1 MTYHGSSQP
10 RVINNLEH
18 LSKMGNNKN
27 KKPAVQ
33 APVVEK
39 PAAEEAAVEQPATV
53 QMPNTGMPSGLSQ
66 DAKVQYAAVLQ
77 HRKDEMLKNG
87 GENANKYVALTLI
100 EDATIL
106 DIAVSEAIVR
116 KNPAGIIFCSN
127 EKNWTMLQELAKDM
141 GVTIPEFKNLP
152 KPTKEQL
159 AAAGLE
165 AAPGQVVLAL
175 EEKHVNAEAK
185 KKIQH
190 EAKLRDDAQSGKKEY
205 LKDHTKIT
213 TDEQLKEALEF
224 QLTTG
229 NSANPITRLVTT
241 TQFYRAYLEAHA
253 EKADD
258 PKAELAKIHELTL
271 ADLLQ
276 DITTMVKPTFVLKGF
291 GKRLGTLAQDANSV
305 VPAFCA
311 FKNCV
316 RNKKTGAYEYDDETI
331 ASLTRVV
338 IAWYA
343 SAKSA
348 ELSTSIEAKNKNLA
362 ALKKDAKANAKAIES
377 EEKKISVDKKNIE
390 MYTNMLALVNEPSFD
405 LANGFIAAYNNN
417 EDPNHMYAIKVYK
430 DIIYTYGYD
439 SMDITELEHD
449 SLLLNVQQHI
459 GIILNMFNSEAGKQ
473 EEYDEKNLIKF
484 DAAPVEKPADGE
496 GKNA

>member
-1 MTYHGSSQP
+1 MA
-10 RVINNLEH
+10 N
-18 LSKMGNNKN
+18 NNKN
-27 KKPAVQ
+27 KKPAVE
-33 APVVEK
+33 APVVDKK
-39 PAAEEAAVEQPATV
+39 PTAEAAVETPATV

-66 DAKVQYAAVLQ
+66 DAKVAYMTGLQ

-87 GENANKYVALTLI
+87 GENANHYVALTLM

-106 DIAVSEAIVR
+106 DIAVTEAVVR
-116 KNPAGIIFCSN
+116 KNPMGLIFSTN
-127 EKNWTMLQELAKDM
+127 EKNWNMLEMLAKDM

-165 AAPGQVVLAL
+165 AAPGQIVLAL
-175 EEKHVNAEAK
+175 EEKHISAETK
-185 KKIQH
+185 KKVQR
-190 EAKLRDDAQSGKKEY
+190 EAKLNEEAQSGKKEY
-205 LKDHTKIT
+205 LKDHTKIE

-224 QLTTG
+224 QLSTG
-229 NSANPITRLVTT
+229 SSTNPITRLVTT
-241 TQFYRAYLEAHA
+241 TQFYRAYLEARA

-271 ADLLQ
+271 ANLLQ
-276 DITTMVKPTFVLKGF
+276 DITTMVKPTFVLEGF

-305 VPAFCA
+305 VPAFCN

-316 RNKKTGAYEYDDETI
+316 LNKKTGKYEYDDETI

-348 ELSTSIEAKNKNLA
+348 ISGENLKV
-362 ALKKDAKANAKAIES
+362 LKKDAKANAKAIAA
-377 EEKKISVDKKNIE
+377 EEQKIDLYNR
-390 MYTNMLALVNEPSFD
+390 MLALVTDPSFD
-405 LANGFIAAYNNN
+405 LADGFIAAYNNVD
-417 EDPNHMYAIKVYK
+417 DPNHMYAVKVYK
-430 DIIYTYGYD
+430 DVVYTYGYD
-439 SMDITELEHD
+439 QMEITELEHD

-473 EEYDEKNLIKF
+473 EEYNESNLVTFESKS
-484 DAAPVEKPADGE
+484 VEEKPAEDE
-496 GKNA
+496 EKNA

>member
-1 MTYHGSSQP
+1 MA
-10 RVINNLEH
+10 N
-18 LSKMGNNKN
+18 NNKN
-27 KKPAVQ
+27 KKPAVE
-33 APVVEK
+33 APVVDKK
-39 PAAEEAAVEQPATV
+39 PTAEEANVQTPATV
-53 QMPNTGMPSGLSQ
+53 QMPNIGIPSGLSQ
-66 DAKVQYAAVLQ
+66 DAKVAYMRGIQ

-87 GENANKYVALTLI
+87 GESANHYVALTML
-100 EDATIL
+100 EDLTIL
-106 DIAVSEAIVR
+106 DIAVTEAVVH
-116 KNPAGIIFCSN
+116 KNPMGCI
-127 EKNWTMLQELAKDM
+127 LAKDEQNWNTLKM
-141 GVTIPEFKNLP
+141 LAEERGVKLPDYKNLT

-165 AAPGQVVLAL
+165 AAPNQVVLAI
-175 EEKHVNAEAK
+175 EEKHVSPETK
-185 KKIQH
+185 KKVQR
-190 EAKLRDDAQSGKKEY
+190 EAKLNEEAQSGKKEY
-205 LKDHTKIT
+205 LKDHTKIE

-224 QLTTG
+224 QLVTG
-229 NSANPITRLVTT
+229 SSTNPITRLVTT
-241 TQFYRAYLEAHA
+241 TQFYRAYLEARA

-276 DITTMVKPTFVLKGF
+276 DITTMVKPTFVLEGF

-305 VPAFCA
+305 VPAFCN

-316 RNKKTGAYEYDDETI
+316 LNKKTGKYEYDDETI

-348 ELSTSIEAKNKNLA
+348 ELSASIEAKNKNLA
-362 ALKKDAKANAKAIES
+362 VLKKDAKANAKAIES

-417 EDPNHMYAIKVYK
+417 EDPNHMYAVKVYK
-430 DIIYTYGYD
+430 DVVYTYGYD
-439 SMDITELEHD
+439 QMEITELEHD

-473 EEYDEKNLIKF
+473 EEYNESNLVAFESKSV
-484 DAAPVEKPADGE
+484 DEKPAEGE

>member
-1 MTYHGSSQP
+1 MA
-10 RVINNLEH
+10 N
-18 LSKMGNNKN
+18 NNKN
-27 KKPAVQ
+27 KKPAVE
-33 APVVEK
+33 APVVDKK
-39 PAAEEAAVEQPATV
+39 PTAEEANVQTPATV
-53 QMPNTGMPSGLSQ
+53 QMPNIGIPSGLSQ
-66 DAKVQYAAVLQ
+66 DAKVAYMRGIQ

-87 GENANKYVALTLI
+87 GESANHYVALTML
-100 EDATIL
+100 EDLTIL
-106 DIAVSEAIVR
+106 DIAVTEAVVH
-116 KNPAGIIFCSN
+116 KNPMGCI
-127 EKNWTMLQELAKDM
+127 LAKDEQNWNTLKM
-141 GVTIPEFKNLP
+141 LAEERGVKLPDYKNLT

-165 AAPGQVVLAL
+165 AAPNQVVLAI
-175 EEKHVNAEAK
+175 EEKHVSPETK
-185 KKIQH
+185 KKIQR
-190 EAKLRDDAQSGKKEY
+190 EAKLNEEAQSGKKEY
-205 LKDHTKIT
+205 LKDHTKIE

-224 QLTTG
+224 QLVTG
-229 NSANPITRLVTT
+229 SSTNPITRLVTT
-241 TQFYRAYLEAHA
+241 TQFYRAYLEART

-276 DITTMVKPTFVLKGF
+276 DITTMVKPTFVLEGF

-305 VPAFCA
+305 VPAFCN

-316 RNKKTGAYEYDDETI
+316 LNKKTGKYEYDDETI

-348 ELSTSIEAKNKNLA
+348 ELSASIEAKNKNLA
-362 ALKKDAKANAKAIES
+362 VLKKDAKANAKAIES

-417 EDPNHMYAIKVYK
+417 EDPNHMYAVKVYK
-430 DIIYTYGYD
+430 DVVYTYGYD
-439 SMDITELEHD
+439 QMEITELEHD

-473 EEYDEKNLIKF
+473 EEYNESNLVAFESK
-484 DAAPVEKPADGE
+484 PVEEKPAEGE

>member
-1 MTYHGSSQP
+1 MA
-10 RVINNLEH
+10 N
-18 LSKMGNNKN
+18 NNKN
-27 KKPAVQ
+27 KKPAVE
-33 APVVEK
+33 APVVDKK
-39 PAAEEAAVEQPATV
+39 PTAEEANVQTPATV
-53 QMPNTGMPSGLSQ
+53 QMPNIGIPSGLSQ
-66 DAKVQYAAVLQ
+66 DAKVAYMRGIQ

-87 GENANKYVALTLI
+87 GESANHYVALTML
-100 EDATIL
+100 EDLTIL
-106 DIAVSEAIVR
+106 DIAVTEAVVH
-116 KNPAGIIFCSN
+116 KNPMGCI
-127 EKNWTMLQELAKDM
+127 LAKDEQNWNTLKM
-141 GVTIPEFKNLP
+141 LAEERGVKLPDYKNLT

-165 AAPGQVVLAL
+165 AAPNQVVLAI
-175 EEKHVNAEAK
+175 EEKHISAETK
-185 KKIQH
+185 KKVQR
-190 EAKLRDDAQSGKKEY
+190 EAKLNEEAQSGKKEY
-205 LKDHTKIT
+205 LKDHTKIE

-224 QLTTG
+224 QLVTG
-229 NSANPITRLVTT
+229 SSTNPITRLVTT
-241 TQFYRAYLEAHA
+241 TQFYRAYLEARA

-276 DITTMVKPTFVLKGF
+276 DITTMVKPTFVLEGF

-305 VPAFCA
+305 VPAFCN

-316 RNKKTGAYEYDDETI
+316 LNKKTGKYEYDDETI

-348 ELSTSIEAKNKNLA
+348 ELSASIEAKNKNLA
-362 ALKKDAKANAKAIES
+362 VLKKDAKANAKAIES

-417 EDPNHMYAIKVYK
+417 EDPNHMYAVKVYK
-430 DIIYTYGYD
+430 DVVYTYGYD
-439 SMDITELEHD
+439 QMEITELEHD

-473 EEYDEKNLIKF
+473 EEYNESNLVAFESKS
-484 DAAPVEKPADGE
+484 VEEKPAEGE

>member
-18 LSKMGNNKN
+18 LSKMGKNNKQ
-27 KKPAVQ
+27 KPAVQ
-33 APVVEK
+33 APVVDPK
-39 PAAEEAAVEQPATV
+39 PAAEAAVETPAAV

-66 DAKVQYAAVLQ
+66 DAKVAYMTGLQ

-87 GENANKYVALTLI
+87 GENANHYVALTLM

-106 DIAVSEAIVR
+106 DIAVTEAIVR
-116 KNPAGIIFCSN
+116 KNPMGIIFSTN
-127 EKNWTMLQELAKDM
+127 EKNWTMLEMLAKDM

-175 EEKHVNAEAK
+175 EEKHVSAETK
-185 KKIQH
+185 KKVQR
-190 EAKLRDDAQSGKKEY
+190 EAKLNEEAQSGKKEY
-205 LKDHTKIT
+205 LKDHTKIE

-224 QLTTG
+224 QLSTG
-229 NSANPITRLVTT
+229 SSTNPITRLVTT
-241 TQFYRAYLEAHA
+241 TQFYRAYLEARA

-271 ADLLQ
+271 ANLLQ
-276 DITTMVKPTFVLKGF
+276 DTTTMVKPTFVLEGF

-305 VPAFCA
+305 VPAFCN

-316 RNKKTGAYEYDDETI
+316 LNKKTGKYEYDDETI

-348 ELSTSIEAKNKNLA
+348 IAGENLKV
-362 ALKKDAKANAKAIES
+362 LKKDAKANAKAIAA
-377 EEKKISVDKKNIE
+377 EEQKIDLYNR
-390 MYTNMLALVNEPSFD
+390 MLALVTDPSFD
-405 LANGFIAAYNNN
+405 LADGFIAAYNNVD
-417 EDPNHMYAIKVYK
+417 DPNHMYAVKVYK
-430 DIIYTYGYD
+430 DVVYTYGYD
-439 SMDITELEHD
+439 QMEITELEHD

-473 EEYDEKNLIKF
+473 EEYNESNLVAFESKS
-484 DAAPVEKPADGE
+484 VEEKPAEGE

>member
-1 MTYHGSSQP
+1 
-10 RVINNLEH
+10 
-18 LSKMGNNKN
+18 MGKNKD

-33 APVVEK
+33 APVVDPK
-39 PAAEEAAVEQPATV
+39 PAEEAAVEQPATV

-66 DAKVQYAAVLQ
+66 DAKVAYMTGIQ

-87 GENANKYVALTLI
+87 GESANHYVALTML
-100 EDATIL
+100 EDLTIL
-106 DIAVSEAIVR
+106 DIAVTEAIVH
-116 KNPAGIIFCSN
+116 KNPMGCI
-127 EKNWTMLQELAKDM
+127 LAKDEQNWNTLKLLAEER
-141 GVTIPEFKNLP
+141 GVKLPDYKNLP

-165 AAPGQVVLAL
+165 AAPNQVVLAI
-175 EEKHVNAEAK
+175 EEKHVSAETK
-185 KKIQH
+185 KKVQH
-190 EAKLRDDAQSGKKEY
+190 EAKLNEEAQSGKKEY

-224 QLTTG
+224 QLATG
-229 NSANPITRLVTT
+229 SSSNPITRLITT
-241 TQFYRAYLEAHA
+241 DQFYRAYLEARA

-258 PKAELAKIHELTL
+258 PKAELDKIHKFSL

-276 DITTMVKPTFVLKGF
+276 DITTMVEPTFVLGGF
-291 GKRLGTLAQDANSV
+291 GKRLGTLAQDANSI

-316 RNKKTGAYEYDDETI
+316 FNRKTKTYAYDDETI

-338 IAWYA
+338 VAWYA

-348 ELSTSIEAKNKNLA
+348 ELSKSIEAKEKNIEV
-362 ALKKDAKANAKAIES
+362 LKKDAKANAKAIES

-390 MYTNMLALVNEPSFD
+390 MYTNMLSLVNEPSFD

-417 EDPNHMYAIKVYK
+417 EDPNHMYAVKVYK
-430 DIIYTYGYD
+430 DIVYTYGYD
-439 SMDITELEHD
+439 KMNISELEHD

-459 GIILNMFNSEAGKQ
+459 GIILNLFNSDMGKMDD
-473 EEYDEKNLIKF
+473 YNEKNLIAF
-484 DAAPVEKPADGE
+484 EPAPEEKPDGDGE

>member
-1 MTYHGSSQP
+1 MA
-10 RVINNLEH
+10 N
-18 LSKMGNNKN
+18 NNKN
-27 KKPAVQ
+27 KKPAVE
-33 APVVEK
+33 APVVDKK
-39 PAAEEAAVEQPATV
+39 PTAEAAVKTPATV

-66 DAKVQYAAVLQ
+66 DAKVAYMRGIQ

-87 GENANKYVALTLI
+87 GESANHYVALTML
-100 EDATIL
+100 EDLTIL
-106 DIAVSEAIVR
+106 DIAVTEAVVH
-116 KNPAGIIFCSN
+116 KNPMGCI
-127 EKNWTMLQELAKDM
+127 LAKDEQNWNTLKLLAEDR
-141 GVTIPEFKNLP
+141 GVKLPDYKDLP

-165 AAPGQVVLAL
+165 AAPNQVVLAI
-175 EEKHVNAEAK
+175 EEKHVSAETK
-185 KKIQH
+185 KKVQR
-190 EAKLRDDAQSGKKEY
+190 EAKLNEEAQSGKKEY
-205 LKDHTKIT
+205 LKDHTKIE

-224 QLTTG
+224 QLSTG
-229 NSANPITRLVTT
+229 SSTNPIARLVTT
-241 TQFYRAYLEAHA
+241 TQFYRAYLEARA

-271 ADLLQ
+271 ANLLQ
-276 DITTMVKPTFVLKGF
+276 DITTMVKPTFVLEGF

-305 VPAFCA
+305 VPAFCN

-316 RNKKTGAYEYDDETI
+316 LNKKTGKYEYDDETI

-348 ELSTSIEAKNKNLA
+348 ELSASIEAKNKNLA
-362 ALKKDAKANAKAIES
+362 VLKKDAKANAKAIES
-377 EEKKISVDKKNIE
+377 EEKKVSVDKKNIE

-417 EDPNHMYAIKVYK
+417 EDPNHMYAVKVYK
-430 DIIYTYGYD
+430 DVVYTYGYD
-439 SMDITELEHD
+439 QMEITELEHD

-473 EEYDEKNLIKF
+473 EEYNESNLVAFESKS
-484 DAAPVEKPADGE
+484 VEEKPAEGE

>member
-1 MTYHGSSQP
+1 MA
-10 RVINNLEH
+10 N
-18 LSKMGNNKN
+18 NNKN
-27 KKPAVQ
+27 KKPAVE
-33 APVVEK
+33 APVVDKK
-39 PAAEEAAVEQPATV
+39 PTAEEANVQTPATV
-53 QMPNTGMPSGLSQ
+53 QMPNIGIPSGLSQ
-66 DAKVQYAAVLQ
+66 DAKVAYMRGIQ

-87 GENANKYVALTLI
+87 GESANHYVALTML
-100 EDATIL
+100 EDLTIL
-106 DIAVSEAIVR
+106 DIAVTEAVVH
-116 KNPAGIIFCSN
+116 KNPMGCI
-127 EKNWTMLQELAKDM
+127 LAKDEQNWNTLKM
-141 GVTIPEFKNLP
+141 LAEERGVKLPDYKNLT

-165 AAPGQVVLAL
+165 AAPNQVVLAI
-175 EEKHVNAEAK
+175 EEKHVSPETK
-185 KKIQH
+185 KKVQR
-190 EAKLRDDAQSGKKEY
+190 EAKLNEEAQSGKKEY
-205 LKDHTKIT
+205 LKDHTKIE

-224 QLTTG
+224 QLVTG
-229 NSANPITRLVTT
+229 SSTNPITRLVTT
-241 TQFYRAYLEAHA
+241 TQFYRAYLEARA

-276 DITTMVKPTFVLKGF
+276 DITTMVKPTFVLEGF

-305 VPAFCA
+305 VPAFCN

-316 RNKKTGAYEYDDETI
+316 LNKKTGKYEYDDETI

-348 ELSTSIEAKNKNLA
+348 ELSASIEAKNKNLA
-362 ALKKDAKANAKAIES
+362 VLKKDAKANAKAIES

-417 EDPNHMYAIKVYK
+417 EDPNHMYAVKVYK
-430 DIIYTYGYD
+430 DVVYTYGYD
-439 SMDITELEHD
+439 QMEITELEHD

-473 EEYDEKNLIKF
+473 EEYNESNLVAFESKSVDEKS
-484 DAAPVEKPADGE
+484 AEGE

>member
-1 MTYHGSSQP
+1 
-10 RVINNLEH
+10 
-18 LSKMGNNKN
+18 MGKN
-27 KKPAVQ
+27 KDKRPAVQ
-33 APVVEK
+33 APVVDPK
-39 PAAEEAAVEQPATV
+39 PAEEAAVEQPATV

-66 DAKVQYAAVLQ
+66 DAKVAYMTGIQ

-87 GENANKYVALTLI
+87 GESVNHYVALTML
-100 EDATIL
+100 EDLTIL
-106 DIAVSEAIVR
+106 DIAVTEAVVH
-116 KNPAGIIFCSN
+116 KNPMGCI
-127 EKNWTMLQELAKDM
+127 LAKDEQNWNTLKLLGEER
-141 GVTIPEFKNLP
+141 GVKLPDYKDLP

-175 EEKHVNAEAK
+175 EEKHVSAETK
-185 KKIQH
+185 KKVQH
-190 EAKLRDDAQSGKKEY
+190 EAKLSEDAQSGKKEY
-205 LKDHTKIT
+205 LKDLTKIE

-224 QLTTG
+224 QLVTG
-229 NSANPITRLVTT
+229 SSTNPITRLVTT
-241 TQFYRAYLEAHA
+241 DQFYRAYLEARA

-258 PKAELAKIHELTL
+258 PQAELAKIHKLTL

-276 DITTMVKPTFVLKGF
+276 DVTTMVKPTFVLEGF

-316 RNKKTGAYEYDDETI
+316 CNKKTGAYEYDDETI

-348 ELSTSIEAKNKNLA
+348 ELSASIEAKNKNLT

-417 EDPNHMYAIKVYK
+417 EDPNHMYAVKVYK
-430 DIIYTYGYD
+430 DIVYTYGYD
-439 SMDITELEHD
+439 KMNISELEHD

-459 GIILNMFNSEAGKQ
+459 GIILNLFNSDMGKMDD
-473 EEYDEKNLIKF
+473 YSEKNLIAF
-484 DAAPVEKPADGE
+484 ESAPEEESAEGE
-496 GKNA
+496 SKNA

>member
-1 MTYHGSSQP
+1 MA
-10 RVINNLEH
+10 N
-18 LSKMGNNKN
+18 NNKN
-27 KKPAVQ
+27 KKPTVE
-33 APVVEK
+33 APVVDKK
-39 PAAEEAAVEQPATV
+39 PTVEEANVQTPAV

-66 DAKVQYAAVLQ
+66 DAKVAYMRGIQ

-87 GENANKYVALTLI
+87 GESANQYVALTML
-100 EDATIL
+100 EDLTIL
-106 DIAVSEAIVR
+106 DIAVTEAVVH
-116 KNPAGIIFCSN
+116 KNPMGCI
-127 EKNWTMLQELAKDM
+127 LAKDEQNWNTLKLLAEER
-141 GVTIPEFKNLP
+141 GVKLPDYKNLT

-165 AAPGQVVLAL
+165 AAPNQVVLAI
-175 EEKHVNAEAK
+175 EEKHVSPETK
-185 KKIQH
+185 KKVQR
-190 EAKLRDDAQSGKKEY
+190 EAKLNEEAQSGKKEY
-205 LKDHTKIT
+205 LKDHTKIE

-224 QLTTG
+224 QLVTG
-229 NSANPITRLVTT
+229 SSTNPITRLVTT
-241 TQFYRAYLEAHA
+241 TQFYRAYLEARA

-258 PKAELAKIHELTL
+258 PKAELTKIHELTL

-276 DITTMVKPTFVLKGF
+276 DITTMVKPTFVLEGF

-305 VPAFCA
+305 VPAFCN

-316 RNKKTGAYEYDDETI
+316 LNKKTGKYEYDDETI

-348 ELSTSIEAKNKNLA
+348 ELSASIEAKNKNLA
-362 ALKKDAKANAKAIES
+362 VLKKDAKANAKAIES

-417 EDPNHMYAIKVYK
+417 EDPNHMYAVKVYK
-430 DIIYTYGYD
+430 DVVYTYGYD
-439 SMDITELEHD
+439 QMEITELEHD

-473 EEYDEKNLIKF
+473 EEYNESNLVAFESKS
-484 DAAPVEKPADGE
+484 VEEKPAEGE

>member
-1 MTYHGSSQP
+1 
-10 RVINNLEH
+10 
-18 LSKMGNNKN
+18 MGKNN
-27 KKPAVQ
+27 KKPTVQ

-39 PAAEEAAVEQPATV
+39 PAEEAKVEQPANV
-53 QMPNTGMPSGLSQ
+53 QMPNIQIPGTGMPSGLSQ
-66 DAKVQYAAVLQ
+66 DAKVAYMTGLQ

-87 GENANKYVALTLI
+87 GENANHYVALTLM

-106 DIAVSEAIVR
+106 DIAVTEAVVR
-116 KNPAGIIFCSN
+116 KNPMGLIFSTN
-127 EKNWTMLQELAKDM
+127 EKNWSMLRLLAADM
-141 GVTIPEFKNLP
+141 GVTIPEFKTLP

-175 EEKHVNAEAK
+175 EDKHVSAETK
-185 KKIQH
+185 KKVQR
-190 EAKLRDDAQSGKKEY
+190 EAKLNEDAQSGKKEY
-205 LKDHTKIT
+205 LKDHTKIE

-224 QLTTG
+224 QLSTG
-229 NSANPITRLVTT
+229 SSTNPITRLVTT
-241 TQFYRAYLEAHA
+241 TQFYRAYLEARA

-258 PKAELAKIHELTL
+258 PKAELDKIHQFTL

-276 DITTMVKPTFVLKGF
+276 DITTMVKPTFVLEGF

-316 RNKKTGAYEYDDETI
+316 LNKKTGKYEYDDETC

-338 IAWYA
+338 VAWYA
-343 SAKSA
+343 SGKTA
-348 ELSTSIEAKNKNLA
+348 ELSASIEAKNKNLA
-362 ALKKDAKANAKAIES
+362 VLKKDAKANAKAIES

-390 MYTNMLALVNEPSFD
+390 MYTGMLALVNDPSFD
-405 LANGFIAAYNNN
+405 LADTFIAAYKNAD
-417 EDPNHMYAIKVYK
+417 DPNHMYAVKVYK
-430 DIIYTYGYD
+430 DVVYTYGYD
-439 SMDITELEHD
+439 QMEITELEHD

-459 GIILNMFNSEAGKQ
+459 GIILNLFNSETGKQ
-473 EEYDEKNLIKF
+473 EEYNESNLVSFESKP
-484 DAAPVEKPADGE
+484 AEEKPAEGE

>member
-1 MTYHGSSQP
+1 
-10 RVINNLEH
+10 
-18 LSKMGNNKN
+18 MGKNNKQ
-27 KKPAVQ
+27 K
-33 APVVEK
+33 PVVEAPIVDKK
-39 PAAEEAAVEQPATV
+39 PTTEEATVETPATV

-87 GENANKYVALTLI
+87 GENANKYVALTMI

-141 GVTIPEFKNLP
+141 GVTIPEFKSLP

-175 EEKHVNAEAK
+175 EEKHVSAEAK
-185 KKIQH
+185 KKVQH
-190 EAKLRDDAQSGKKEY
+190 EAKLNDDAQSGKKEY
-205 LKDHTKIT
+205 LKDHTKIE

-224 QLTTG
+224 QLSTG
-229 NSANPITRLVTT
+229 SSTNPITRLVTT
-241 TQFYRAYLEAHA
+241 TQFLRAYREAIA

-258 PKAELAKIHELTL
+258 PQAELAKIHELTL

-276 DITTMVKPTFVLKGF
+276 DITTMVKPTFVLEGF

-305 VPAFCA
+305 VPAFCN

-316 RNKKTGAYEYDDETI
+316 LNKKTGKYEYDDETC

-343 SAKSA
+343 SAKTA
-348 ELSTSIEAKNKNLA
+348 ELSASIEAKNKNLA
-362 ALKKDAKANAKAIES
+362 VLKKDAKANAKAIES
-377 EEKKISVDKKNIE
+377 EEKKISVDKKTIE
-390 MYTNMLALVNEPSFD
+390 MYTKMLALVTDPAFD
-405 LANGFIAAYNNN
+405 LADGFIAAYKNTD
-417 EDPNHMYAIKVYK
+417 DPNHMYAVKVYK
-430 DIIYTYGYD
+430 DIVYTYGYD
-439 SMDITELEHD
+439 KKNITELEHD

-459 GIILNMFNSEAGKQ
+459 GMILNLFNSEMGKQ
-473 EEYDEKNLIKF
+473 DAYDEKNLIVF
-484 DAAPVEKPADGE
+484 EEKSTEDE
-496 GKNA
+496 SKNA

>member
-1 MTYHGSSQP
+1 MA
-10 RVINNLEH
+10 N
-18 LSKMGNNKN
+18 NNKN
-27 KKPAVQ
+27 KKPAVE
-33 APVVEK
+33 APVVDKK
-39 PAAEEAAVEQPATV
+39 PTAEAAVETPATV

-66 DAKVQYAAVLQ
+66 DAKVAYMTGLQ

-87 GENANKYVALTLI
+87 GENANHYVALTLM

-106 DIAVSEAIVR
+106 DIAVTEAVVR
-116 KNPAGIIFCSN
+116 KNPMGLIFSTN
-127 EKNWTMLQELAKDM
+127 EKNWNMLEMLAKDM

-165 AAPGQVVLAL
+165 AAPGQIVLAL
-175 EEKHVNAEAK
+175 EEKHISAETK
-185 KKIQH
+185 KKVQR
-190 EAKLRDDAQSGKKEY
+190 EAKLNEEAQSGKKEY
-205 LKDHTKIT
+205 LKDHTKIE

-224 QLTTG
+224 QLSTG
-229 NSANPITRLVTT
+229 SSTNPITRLVTT
-241 TQFYRAYLEAHA
+241 TQFYRAYLEARA

-271 ADLLQ
+271 ANLLQ
-276 DITTMVKPTFVLKGF
+276 DITTMVKPTFVLEGF
-291 GKRLGTLAQDANSV
+291 GKRLGTLVQDANSV
-305 VPAFCA
+305 VPAFCN

-316 RNKKTGAYEYDDETI
+316 LNKKTGKYEYDDETI

-348 ELSTSIEAKNKNLA
+348 IAGENLKV
-362 ALKKDAKANAKAIES
+362 LKKDAKANAKAIAA
-377 EEKKISVDKKNIE
+377 EEKKIDLYNR
-390 MYTNMLALVNEPSFD
+390 MLALVTDPSFD
-405 LANGFIAAYNNN
+405 LADGFIAAYNNVD
-417 EDPNHMYAIKVYK
+417 DPNHMYAVKVYK
-430 DIIYTYGYD
+430 DVVYTYGYD
-439 SMDITELEHD
+439 QMEITELEHD

-473 EEYDEKNLIKF
+473 EEYNESNLVAFESKS
-484 DAAPVEKPADGE
+484 VEEKPAEGE

>member
-1 MTYHGSSQP
+1 
-10 RVINNLEH
+10 
-18 LSKMGNNKN
+18 MGKNNKQ
-27 KKPAVQ
+27 KPAVQ
-33 APVVEK
+33 APVVDPK
-39 PAAEEAAVEQPATV
+39 PAAEAAVETPAAV

-66 DAKVQYAAVLQ
+66 DAKVAYMTGLQ

-87 GENANKYVALTLI
+87 GENANHYVALTLM

-106 DIAVSEAIVR
+106 DIAVTEAIVR
-116 KNPAGIIFCSN
+116 KNPMGIIFSTN
-127 EKNWTMLQELAKDM
+127 EKNWTMLEMLAKDM

-175 EEKHVNAEAK
+175 EEKHVSAETK
-185 KKIQH
+185 KKVQR
-190 EAKLRDDAQSGKKEY
+190 EAKLNEEAQSGKKEY
-205 LKDHTKIT
+205 LKDHTKIE

-224 QLTTG
+224 QLSTG
-229 NSANPITRLVTT
+229 SSTNPITRLVTT
-241 TQFYRAYLEAHA
+241 TQFYRAYLEARA

-271 ADLLQ
+271 ANLLQ
-276 DITTMVKPTFVLKGF
+276 DTTTMVKPTFVLEGF

-305 VPAFCA
+305 VPAFCN

-316 RNKKTGAYEYDDETI
+316 LNKKTGKYEYDDETI

-348 ELSTSIEAKNKNLA
+348 IAGENLKV
-362 ALKKDAKANAKAIES
+362 LKKDAKANAKAIAA
-377 EEKKISVDKKNIE
+377 EEQKIDLYNR
-390 MYTNMLALVNEPSFD
+390 MLALVTDPSFD
-405 LANGFIAAYNNN
+405 LADGFIAAYNNVD
-417 EDPNHMYAIKVYK
+417 DPNHMYAVKVYK
-430 DIIYTYGYD
+430 DVVYTYGYD
-439 SMDITELEHD
+439 QMEITELEHD

-473 EEYDEKNLIKF
+473 EEYNESNLVAFESKS
-484 DAAPVEKPADGE
+484 VEEKPAEGE

>member
-1 MTYHGSSQP
+1 
-10 RVINNLEH
+10 
-18 LSKMGNNKN
+18 MGNNKN
-27 KKPAVQ
+27 KKPAVE

-39 PAAEEAAVEQPATV
+39 KPTTEGATVETPATI

-66 DAKVQYAAVLQ
+66 DAKVAYMRGIQ
-77 HRKDEMLKNG
+77 HRKDEMLKSG
-87 GENANKYVALTLI
+87 GESANHYVALTML
-100 EDATIL
+100 EDLTIL
-106 DIAVSEAIVR
+106 DIAITEAVVH
-116 KNPAGIIFCSN
+116 KNPMGCI
-127 EKNWTMLQELAKDM
+127 LAKDEQNWNTLKLLAEER
-141 GVTIPEFKNLP
+141 GVKLPDYKNLP

-165 AAPGQVVLAL
+165 AAPNQVVLAI
-175 EEKHVNAEAK
+175 EEKHVSAETK
-185 KKIQH
+185 KKVQH
-190 EAKLRDDAQSGKKEY
+190 EAKLNEEAQSGKKEY

-224 QLTTG
+224 QLSTG
-229 NSANPITRLVTT
+229 SSTNPITRLVTT
-241 TQFYRAYLEAHA
+241 DQFYRAYLEARA

-258 PKAELAKIHELTL
+258 PQAELAKIHELTL

-276 DITTMVKPTFVLKGF
+276 DITTMVKPTFVLEGF

-305 VPAFCA
+305 VPAFCN

-316 RNKKTGAYEYDDETI
+316 LNKKTGKYEYDDETI

-348 ELSTSIEAKNKNLA
+348 ELSASIESKNKNLA
-362 ALKKDAKANAKAIES
+362 VLKKDAKANAKAIES

-417 EDPNHMYAIKVYK
+417 EDPNHMYAVKVYK
-430 DIIYTYGYD
+430 DVVYTYGYD
-439 SMDITELEHD
+439 QMEITELEHD

-473 EEYDEKNLIKF
+473 EEYNESNLVAFESKS
-484 DAAPVEKPADGE
+484 VEEKPAEGE
-496 GKNA
+496 VKNA

>member
-1 MTYHGSSQP
+1 MA
-10 RVINNLEH
+10 N
-18 LSKMGNNKN
+18 NNKN
-27 KKPAVQ
+27 KKPAVE
-33 APVVEK
+33 APVVDKK
-39 PAAEEAAVEQPATV
+39 PTAEEANVQTPATV
-53 QMPNTGMPSGLSQ
+53 QMPNTGIPSGLSQ
-66 DAKVQYAAVLQ
+66 DAKVAYMRGIQ

-87 GENANKYVALTLI
+87 GESANHYVALTML
-100 EDATIL
+100 EDLTIL
-106 DIAVSEAIVR
+106 DIAVTEAVVH
-116 KNPAGIIFCSN
+116 KNPMGCI
-127 EKNWTMLQELAKDM
+127 LAKDEQNWNTLKLLAEER
-141 GVTIPEFKNLP
+141 GVKLPDYKNLT

-165 AAPGQVVLAL
+165 AAPNQVVLAI
-175 EEKHVNAEAK
+175 EEKHISAETK
-185 KKIQH
+185 KKVQR
-190 EAKLRDDAQSGKKEY
+190 EAKLNEEAQSGKKEY
-205 LKDHTKIT
+205 LKDHTKIE

-224 QLTTG
+224 QLVTG
-229 NSANPITRLVTT
+229 SSTNPITRLVTT
-241 TQFYRAYLEAHA
+241 TQFYRAYLEARA

-276 DITTMVKPTFVLKGF
+276 DITTMVKPTFVLEGF

-305 VPAFCA
+305 VPAFCN

-316 RNKKTGAYEYDDETI
+316 LNKKTGKYEYDDETI

-348 ELSTSIEAKNKNLA
+348 ELSASIEAKNKNLA
-362 ALKKDAKANAKAIES
+362 VLKKDAKANAKAIES

-417 EDPNHMYAIKVYK
+417 EDPNHMYAVKVYK
-430 DIIYTYGYD
+430 DVVYTYGYD
-439 SMDITELEHD
+439 QMEITELEHD

-473 EEYDEKNLIKF
+473 EEYNESNLVAFESKS
-484 DAAPVEKPADGE
+484 VEEKPAEGE

>member
-1 MTYHGSSQP
+1 
-10 RVINNLEH
+10 
-18 LSKMGNNKN
+18 MGKNNKQ
-27 KKPAVQ
+27 KPAVQ
-33 APVVEK
+33 APVVDPK
-39 PAAEEAAVEQPATV
+39 PAAEAAVETPATV
-53 QMPNTGMPSGLSQ
+53 QIPNTGMPSGLSQ
-66 DAKVQYAAVLQ
+66 DAKVAYMTGLQ

-87 GENANKYVALTLI
+87 GENANHYVALTLM

-106 DIAVSEAIVR
+106 DIAVTEAIVR
-116 KNPAGIIFCSN
+116 KNPMGIIFSTN
-127 EKNWTMLQELAKDM
+127 EKNWTMLEMLAKDM

-175 EEKHVNAEAK
+175 EEKHVSTETK
-185 KKIQH
+185 KKVQR
-190 EAKLRDDAQSGKKEY
+190 EAKLNEEAQSGKKEY
-205 LKDHTKIT
+205 LKDHTKIE

-224 QLTTG
+224 QLSTG
-229 NSANPITRLVTT
+229 SSTNPITRLVTT
-241 TQFYRAYLEAHA
+241 TQFYRAYLEARA

-271 ADLLQ
+271 ANLLQ
-276 DITTMVKPTFVLKGF
+276 DTTTMVKPTFVLEGF

-305 VPAFCA
+305 VPAFCN

-316 RNKKTGAYEYDDETI
+316 LNKKTGKYEYDDETI

-348 ELSTSIEAKNKNLA
+348 IAGENLKV
-362 ALKKDAKANAKAIES
+362 LKKDAKANAKAIAA
-377 EEKKISVDKKNIE
+377 EEQKIDLYNR
-390 MYTNMLALVNEPSFD
+390 MLALVTDPSFD
-405 LANGFIAAYNNN
+405 LADGFIAAYNNVD
-417 EDPNHMYAIKVYK
+417 DPNHMYAVKVYK
-430 DIIYTYGYD
+430 DVVYTYGYD
-439 SMDITELEHD
+439 QMEITELEHD

-473 EEYDEKNLIKF
+473 EEYNESNLVVFESKS
-484 DAAPVEKPADGE
+484 VEEKPAEGE

>member
-1 MTYHGSSQP
+1 
-10 RVINNLEH
+10 
-18 LSKMGNNKN
+18 MGKNN
-27 KKPAVQ
+27 KKPTVQ
-33 APVVEK
+33 APVVDPK
-39 PAAEEAAVEQPATV
+39 PAEEAKVEQPAVV

-66 DAKVQYAAVLQ
+66 DAKVAYMTGLQ

-87 GENANKYVALTLI
+87 GENASHYVALTLM

-106 DIAVSEAIVR
+106 DIAVTEAVVR
-116 KNPAGIIFCSN
+116 KNPMGLIFSTN
-127 EKNWTMLQELAKDM
+127 EKNWNMLEMLAKDM

-175 EEKHVNAEAK
+175 EDKHISAETK
-185 KKIQH
+185 KKVQR
-190 EAKLRDDAQSGKKEY
+190 EAKLNEDAQSGKKEY
-205 LKDHTKIT
+205 LKDHTKIE

-224 QLTTG
+224 QLSTG
-229 NSANPITRLVTT
+229 SSTNPITRLVTT
-241 TQFYRAYLEAHA
+241 TQFYRAYLEARA

-258 PKAELAKIHELTL
+258 PKAELDKIHELTL

-276 DITTMVKPTFVLKGF
+276 DITTMVKPTFVLEGF

-316 RNKKTGAYEYDDETI
+316 LNKKTGKYEYDDPTC

-343 SAKSA
+343 SAKTA
-348 ELSTSIEAKNKNLA
+348 ELGASIEAKNKNIA
-362 ALKKDAKANAKAIES
+362 VLKKDAKANAKAIES

-390 MYTNMLALVNEPSFD
+390 MYKNMLSLITDPSFD
-405 LANGFIAAYNNN
+405 LADGFIAAYNNV
-417 EDPNHMYAIKVYK
+417 EDPNHMYAVKVYK
-430 DIIYTYGYD
+430 DIVYTYGYD
-439 SMDITELEHD
+439 QIEITELEHD

-459 GIILNMFNSEAGKQ
+459 GIILNLFNSEIGKQ
-473 EEYDEKNLIKF
+473 DEYNESNLVKF
-484 DAAPVEKPADGE
+484 ESKPVEQPADGE

>member
-1 MTYHGSSQP
+1 
-10 RVINNLEH
+10 
-18 LSKMGNNKN
+18 MGKNN
-27 KKPAVQ
+27 KKPTVQ

-39 PAAEEAAVEQPATV
+39 PAEEAKVEQPANV
-53 QMPNTGMPSGLSQ
+53 QMPNIQIPGTGMPSGLSQ
-66 DAKVQYAAVLQ
+66 DAKVAYMTGLQ

-87 GENANKYVALTLI
+87 GENANHYVALTLM

-106 DIAVSEAIVR
+106 DIAVTEAVVR
-116 KNPAGIIFCSN
+116 KNPMGLIFSTN
-127 EKNWTMLQELAKDM
+127 EKNWSMLRLLAADM
-141 GVTIPEFKNLP
+141 GVTIPEFKTLP

-175 EEKHVNAEAK
+175 EDKHVSAETK
-185 KKIQH
+185 KKVQR
-190 EAKLRDDAQSGKKEY
+190 EAKLNEDAQSGKKEY
-205 LKDHTKIT
+205 LKDHTKIE

-224 QLTTG
+224 QLSTG
-229 NSANPITRLVTT
+229 SSTNPITRLVTT
-241 TQFYRAYLEAHA
+241 TQFYRAYLEARA

-258 PKAELAKIHELTL
+258 PKAELDKIHQFTL

-276 DITTMVKPTFVLKGF
+276 DIGF

-316 RNKKTGAYEYDDETI
+316 LNKKTGKYEYDDPTC

-343 SAKSA
+343 SAKTA
-348 ELSTSIEAKNKNLA
+348 ELGASIEAKNKNIA
-362 ALKKDAKANAKAIES
+362 VLKKDAKANAKAIES

-390 MYTNMLALVNEPSFD
+390 MYKNMLSLITDPSFD
-405 LANGFIAAYNNN
+405 LADGFIAAYNNV
-417 EDPNHMYAIKVYK
+417 EDPNHMYAVKVYK
-430 DIIYTYGYD
+430 DIVYTYGYD
-439 SMDITELEHD
+439 QIEITELEHD

-459 GIILNMFNSEAGKQ
+459 GIILNLFNSEIGKQ
-473 EEYDEKNLIKF
+473 DEYNESNLVKF
-484 DAAPVEKPADGE
+484 ESKPVEEPAEGE